1 MSSSLS
7 AKCFQAHCVILAR
20 ARKSSYLI
28 LFVDKETE
36 TEQVMDLG
44 WNPGLLLS
52 SYSFYQSQWPP
63 VTSPPPPPP
72 CPSLNASVQPS
83 SSRSFS
89 SRFFGLVI
97 VDNMLPV
104 SFLLTQL
111 LTQPETR
118 QKQVGSEGAQ
128 EHSAENV
135 VPPQCTLGSG
145 VCVSRSDHSLLV
157 TFGGCCCFPFPL
169 CLDFTKKNPD
179 LGLGEPGFRTLADL
193 LQVLTLSLS
202 CHVTL

>member
-1 MSSSLS
+1 MS

-44 WNPGLLLS
+44 WNQGLLLS

-63 VTSPPPPPP
+63 VTSPPPP

-104 SFLLTQL
+104 SFLLTQP

-118 QKQVGSEGAQ
+118 QKQV
-128 EHSAENV
+128 V
-135 VPPQCTLGSG
+135 VRGPRNTVQ
-145 VCVSRSDHSLLV
+145 
-157 TFGGCCCFPFPL
+157 
-169 CLDFTKKNPD
+169 
-179 LGLGEPGFRTLADL
+179 RTLFL
-193 LQVLTLSLS
+193 LSALWALESV
-202 CHVTL
+202 CPEVIIPC